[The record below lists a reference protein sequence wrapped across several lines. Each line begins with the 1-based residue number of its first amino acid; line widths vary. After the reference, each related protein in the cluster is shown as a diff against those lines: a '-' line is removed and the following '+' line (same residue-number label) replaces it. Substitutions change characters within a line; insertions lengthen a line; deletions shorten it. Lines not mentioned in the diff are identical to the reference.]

1 MDERFEQLR
10 KTTDPNEFIRLVRR
24 WAAESSDM
32 SESEL
37 FPLPQD
43 SAADVIEGFIGVWL
57 SMCAQLPLRDRAQV
71 VDAIEGL
78 ISMLKETQG
87 YWPADANELKRDILR
102 CLRKGH
108 GGGPMPGEAA

>member
-24 WAAESSDM
+24 WTAESNNM
-32 SESEL
+32 SEGEL

-57 SMCAQLPLRDRAQV
+57 SMCAQLPLRDKAQV

-78 ISMLKETQG
+78 ISMLKEMQG
-87 YWPADANELKRDILR
+87 YWPGEATKLNRDILR

-108 GGGPMPGEAA
+108 GGVPRPREAA

>member
-1 MDERFEQLR
+1 MNERFEQLR
-10 KTTDPNEFIRLVRR
+10 KTADPNEFIRLIRR
-24 WAAESSDM
+24 RMAESNNM

-57 SMCAQLPLRDRAQV
+57 SMCARLPLQDREQV

-78 ISMLKETQG
+78 ISMLKEMQE
-87 YWPADANELKRDILR
+87 YWPTEANELNRDILR

-108 GGGPMPGEAA
+108 GGGPPPWEAA